1 MKPTRLLPL
10 LFVLLFIGSLVP
22 IFSINV
28 LATQAPIGGG
38 YTLLL
43 YDAASGT
50 IPAAPLMNF
59 AALPPGTNPVYTGGA
74 TMLDTT
80 SANNIYAG
88 WVSEGT
94 ITPGFPVLDRANGFQ
109 VDVTMQVEAEA
120 HANNNRAGYSLI
132 ALGSDAKGIELA
144 FWGTEIWAQND
155 TATGGLF
162 THGEGV
168 VFDTTANLVDYQVIV
183 VSDTYTLTANATPIL
198 TGPVRDYTDF
208 SGFPDPYETPNFL
221 FMGDDTTSAQARIR
235 LTYVSITG
243 TGQPTATPTV
253 TSTSTST
260 ETPTSTPTPTFT
272 PPPTAT
278 GSLTPEPTPTPEIT
292 PSPTPKPAQYQVYLP
307 LIKAGD
313 S

>member
-10 LFVLLFIGSLVP
+10 LFVLLFFGSLVS
-22 IFSINV
+22 IFPKNV

-38 YTLLL
+38 FTLLL
-43 YDAASGT
+43 YDATSGT

-59 AALPPGTNPVYTGGA
+59 AALPPGTNPVYEGGA
-74 TMLDTT
+74 TVLDTT
-80 SANNIYAG
+80 ANNGIYAG

-94 ITPGFPVLDRANGFQ
+94 ITPGFPILDRANGFQ
-109 VDVTMQVEAEA
+109 VDVTVQVEAEA

-144 FWGTEIWAQND
+144 FWGNEIWAQND

-168 VFDTTANLVDYQVIV
+168 VFDTTANLVDYQVII

-243 TGQPTATPTV
+243 TGQPTATPT
-253 TSTSTST
+253 
-260 ETPTSTPTPTFT
+260 PTFT
-272 PPPTAT
+272 PSPTAT
-278 GSLTPEPTPTPEIT
+278 GSLTPEPTATFTPTLTPTPEI
-292 PSPTPKPAQYQVYLP
+292 PPTPTSKPAQYWFYLP
-307 LIKAGD
+307 LINAGD
-313 S
+313 F